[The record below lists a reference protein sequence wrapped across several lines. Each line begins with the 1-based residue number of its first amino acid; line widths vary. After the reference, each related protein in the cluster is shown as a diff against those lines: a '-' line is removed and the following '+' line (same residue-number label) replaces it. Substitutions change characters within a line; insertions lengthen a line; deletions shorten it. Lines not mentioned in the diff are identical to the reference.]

1 MVDVGLWWLSCW
13 TIYESLILT
22 KLNFCIVQMFTNKL
36 AVAFCLVSQ
45 SDANFQVGLQK
56 NIAAAAFCTS

>member
-1 MVDVGLWWLSCW
+1 
-13 TIYESLILT
+13 
-22 KLNFCIVQMFTNKL
+22 MFTNKL

-45 SDANFQVGLQK
+45 SDANFQGGLQK